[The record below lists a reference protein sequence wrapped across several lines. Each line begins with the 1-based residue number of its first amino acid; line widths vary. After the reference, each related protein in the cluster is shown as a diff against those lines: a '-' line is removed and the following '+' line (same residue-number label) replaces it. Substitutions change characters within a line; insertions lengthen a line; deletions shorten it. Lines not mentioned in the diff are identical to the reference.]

1 MTVIDTKTNEVA
13 WTLFDEGIRPII
25 GYMVALFI
33 GIIVIA
39 LVPSISIGFLK
50 TP

>member
-1 MTVIDTKTNEVA
+1 
-13 WTLFDEGIRPII
+13 
-25 GYMVALFI
+25 MVALFI

-39 LVPSISIGFLK
+39 LVPWISIGFLK